1 MKIVACL
8 IPPSSLRPI
17 QIHLFLQKAAQLC
30 TATSALDLRARHR
43 RSSIRCFDRRHG
55 WCIGRGR
62 LVTVFV
68 RYKVLRL
75 DFLSTG
81 GDRSLILCVY
91 GVVGRVVSAV
101 DCVVEGAAKCF
112 GCALRVVNTH
122 IFLYTPQY
130 LRECRLPRP
139 GDLPWSTASVRY
151 APRVVDVPPYMA
163 RGDCLPPEGAART
176 RRTDLLGFVA
186 EHLAVA
192 LAKGRRSLLVPGSQV

>member
-8 IPPSSLRPI
+8 IPSSSLRPI

-30 TATSALDLRARHR
+30 PATPTLNLRARHR
-43 RSSIRCFDRRHG
+43 WPSICCFDRGHG

-62 LVTVFV
+62 LVAVFV
-68 RYKVLRL
+68 RCKVLRL

-81 GDRSLILCVY
+81 GDCSLILCVY
-91 GVVGRVVSAV
+91 GVVGRVVAAV

-122 IFLYTPQY
+122 IFLYAPQY
-130 LRECRLPRP
+130 LREFRLPRP

-151 APRVVDVPPYMA
+151 APRVVDVPPCMA
-163 RGDCLPPEGAART
+163 WGDCLPLEGAARS

-186 EHLAVA
+186 EHLVVA
-192 LAKGRRSLLVPGSQV
+192 LAKGRRSLLVLGSQV